1 MSKKRD
7 ILIVIFSTII
17 FTFLFHREDLGLN
30 LFIFETIFFAWLLYS
45 KRLQFKTR
53 NQITVALAFITTSI
67 ATVVTHSVFSYFIN
81 YLVMVVFVGLLIYP
95 QVKSLLNAFR
105 ISIISFFKSQIF
117 FFESLLS
124 TKVKG
129 KNFGSYIWKF
139 RMFFIPLIIII
150 IFIAIYS
157 GSNPV
162 FNDLVSSFLSF
173 ISESLLAIFKNFDFL
188 VVFTLIVG
196 LVISNFMYIIISN
209 KYIENEDLKATDSL
223 VRVKKSIKRI
233 FSITALKNEYKAGVF
248 LLIVLNVLLL
258 IVNCIDLNIVW
269 FNFQWDGYFL
279 KQFVHEGTYL
289 LILSILISI
298 ALVLYFFRGNLNF
311 YQNNKLLRV
320 LSYVWIIQNAILT
333 LSVFVR
339 NYRYIDYFALAYK
352 RIGVILFLLLV
363 LYGLYSV
370 FVKVRDKKS
379 AFYLFRVNTYALFI
393 VLVFSSFVNWD
404 GLIAKYNF
412 NNANKS
418 FLHLNYMATL
428 SDKALPHLDKPIE
441 ELDEIYKIQQKK
453 FPFEEEFMR
462 PFEYRQII
470 NNRKKEF
477 KTEWESKSFLEWNY
491 AEYVAYK
498 ALFGY

>member
-17 FTFLFHREDLGLN
+17 FAFLFHREDLGLN

-188 VVFTLIVG
+188 VMFTLIVG

-298 ALVLYFFRGNLNF
+298 ALVLYFQR
-311 YQNNKLLRV
+311 
-320 LSYVWIIQNAILT
+320 
-333 LSVFVR
+333 
-339 NYRYIDYFALAYK
+339 
-352 RIGVILFLLLV
+352 
-363 LYGLYSV
+363 
-370 FVKVRDKKS
+370 
-379 AFYLFRVNTYALFI
+379 
-393 VLVFSSFVNWD
+393 
-404 GLIAKYNF
+404 
-412 NNANKS
+412 
-418 FLHLNYMATL
+418 
-428 SDKALPHLDKPIE
+428 
-441 ELDEIYKIQQKK
+441 
-453 FPFEEEFMR
+453 
-462 PFEYRQII
+462 
-470 NNRKKEF
+470 
-477 KTEWESKSFLEWNY
+477 
-491 AEYVAYK
+491 
-498 ALFGY
+498 

>member
-17 FTFLFHREDLGLN
+17 FAFLFHREDLGLN

-81 YLVMVVFVGLLIYP
+81 YLVLVVFVGLLIYP

-173 ISESLLAIFKNFDFL
+173 ISL
-188 VVFTLIVG
+188 
-196 LVISNFMYIIISN
+196 
-209 KYIENEDLKATDSL
+209 
-223 VRVKKSIKRI
+223 
-233 FSITALKNEYKAGVF
+233 
-248 LLIVLNVLLL
+248 
-258 IVNCIDLNIVW
+258 
-269 FNFQWDGYFL
+269 
-279 KQFVHEGTYL
+279 
-289 LILSILISI
+289 
-298 ALVLYFFRGNLNF
+298 
-311 YQNNKLLRV
+311 
-320 LSYVWIIQNAILT
+320 
-333 LSVFVR
+333 
-339 NYRYIDYFALAYK
+339 
-352 RIGVILFLLLV
+352 
-363 LYGLYSV
+363 
-370 FVKVRDKKS
+370 
-379 AFYLFRVNTYALFI
+379 
-393 VLVFSSFVNWD
+393 
-404 GLIAKYNF
+404 
-412 NNANKS
+412 
-418 FLHLNYMATL
+418 
-428 SDKALPHLDKPIE
+428 
-441 ELDEIYKIQQKK
+441 
-453 FPFEEEFMR
+453 
-462 PFEYRQII
+462 
-470 NNRKKEF
+470 
-477 KTEWESKSFLEWNY
+477 
-491 AEYVAYK
+491 
-498 ALFGY
+498 